1 MKKITIT
8 VKDKP
13 DEKDKCSV
21 SIKMDDTKSATE
33 SEKVMASNIYHV
45 LMDKLKE
52 LSEIK

>member
-21 SIKMDDTKSATE
+21 TVKMEVSKSATE
-33 SEKVMASNIYHV
+33 SEKVMASNIYHI
-45 LMDKLKE
+45 LMDKLNE